1 LVENQRLRAIAN
13 GQSPSDALESAKA
26 EILASI
32 GDVDLTADY
41 IAASASGDETA
52 KAAAERVHVIARA
65 VTGLLADAKQEV
77 ATAIDSGDL
86 TAGDT
91 AAVFSVAINQI
102 VKQVSVV
109 VSDVET
115 ALASINSRGLSNAER
130 AAALTDRI
138 KQLVIDN
145 DVVDAATLP
154 ALVEVDRV
162 ERTALTASEM
172 LFVDGG
178 VWIGEVDVEVT
189 EFVETGENGE
199 TSTGVIE
206 NIFVGFV
213 NLGIIENG
221 ETATSVIESGETST
235 SVIESG
241 ETSTSVIESGET
253 STSVIESGET
263 STVTIDVR
271 YNLTP
276 FGDLY
281 SYVDDGVGLTDNGWQ
296 EFIDLV
302 TFVTNSDG
310 SVSCDN
316 AVVTCEISN
325 GVVIDLDDQDIASVM
340 ENYSQ
345 DGALWRK
352 VLQSGFSFSEGSKG
366 YSAEITNGLE
376 YTLSDQPIATSIT
389 FPSGGSIGSLSDL
402 INSPFDYEEV
412 QGADIRWIGLG
423 ENNDGSRF
431 VLLVLKEG
439 GAADYLIFNQ
449 EAGTVDDIV
458 ATVNYTTATING
470 EEFIQVPRAALPL
483 GFNFYDD
490 DGTYGGDLV
499 FSIFNLNIRY
509 VEVDQAGTATVLFLD
524 TAANDE
530 LINAIDLDKLC
541 CEY

>member
-1 LVENQRLRAIAN
+1 
-13 GQSPSDALESAKA
+13 
-26 EILASI
+26 
-32 GDVDLTADY
+32 
-41 IAASASGDETA
+41 
-52 KAAAERVHVIARA
+52 
-65 VTGLLADAKQEV
+65 
-77 ATAIDSGDL
+77 
-86 TAGDT
+86 
-91 AAVFSVAINQI
+91 
-102 VKQVSVV
+102 
-109 VSDVET
+109 VET
-115 ALASINSRGLSNAER
+115 AES
-130 AAALTDRI
+130 
-138 KQLVIDN
+138 
-145 DVVDAATLP
+145 
-154 ALVEVDRV
+154 
-162 ERTALTASEM
+162 
-172 LFVDGG
+172 
-178 VWIGEVDVEVT
+178 
-189 EFVETGENGE
+189 GE
-199 TSTGVIE
+199 TSAVVVE
-206 NIFVGFV
+206 DIFVGFDNV
-213 NLGIIENG
+213 GIIENG
-221 ETATSVIESGETST
+221 ETATGVIEDGETST
-235 SVIESG
+235 SVL
-241 ETSTSVIESGET
+241 
-253 STSVIESGET
+253 ESGET

-412 QGADIRWIGLG
+412 QGADIIWIGLG
-423 ENNDGSRF
+423 ANNDGSRF

-439 GAADYLIFNQ
+439 GTADYLIFNQ
-449 EAGTVDDIV
+449 AAGTVDEIV

-483 GFNFYDD
+483 GFNFYD
-490 DGTYGGDLV
+490 GTDGGDLV
-499 FSIFNLNIRY
+499 FSIFNLDIRY
-509 VEVDQAGTATVLFLD
+509 VDIDQAETGAALFLD
-524 TAANDE
+524 TATNDE
-530 LINAIDLDKLC
+530 LIDAIDLDTLC
-541 CEY
+541 CDEP